1 MTQLWAWEY
10 EGKTE
15 IGSVEGESSDY
26 LDLRIALPKDNGKGT
41 TVYWRSRSAVT
52 NLRKVKVVDEDA
64 VVLEGINDLER
75 RIDRA
80 IESMKPSWFGVF
92 LDIQKKVKEQSKP
105 PVTKTYLTTDQF
117 IKVYKSLSDEKSRE
131 LSVAWSV
138 AWSVDWSE
146 AWDAAWDAAW
156 YVAWDEAWDEARN
169 AAWYADLAVLAKDK
183 ITTEQFEILTSPWTS
198 CGLSLYAEDWD
209 EVLSPKVTE
218 PTGFA
223 AVVKASNPRSGGE
236 FLWVRIRDYRLEQED
251 NFVWESENGYRE
263 PWGNLFNPIIISEG
277 IEG

>member
-1 MTQLWAWEY
+1 M
-10 EGKTE
+10 
-15 IGSVEGESSDY
+15 SV
-26 LDLRIALPKDNGKGT
+26 
-41 TVYWRSRSAVT
+41 
-52 NLRKVKVVDEDA
+52 
-64 VVLEGINDLER
+64 
-75 RIDRA
+75 
-80 IESMKPSWFGVF
+80 
-92 LDIQKKVKEQSKP
+92 QSYK
-105 PVTKTYLTTDQF
+105 TTDQF
-117 IKVYKSLSDEKSRE
+117 IEEFKSFDDAKIKQLSATWSATWSAAQHE
-131 LSVAWSV
+131 AWSAACFV
-138 AWSVDWSE
+138 ARNEAWSE
-146 AWDAAWDAAW
+146 AWSEAWNVVQNAAR
-156 YVAWDEAWDEARN
+156 YVARS
-169 AAWYADLAVLAKDK
+169 ADLAILAKDK
-183 ITTEQFEILTSPWTS
+183 ITPEQFEILTSPWTS

>member
-52 NLRKVKVVDEDA
+52 NLRKVKVVDET
-64 VVLEGINDLER
+64 
-75 RIDRA
+75 
-80 IESMKPSWFGVF
+80 
-92 LDIQKKVKEQSKP
+92 EQ
-105 PVTKTYLTTDQF
+105 KTYLTTDQF

-131 LSVAWSV
+131 LGKAWNEARSVAWYAANSAAWSAAYSVAWSA
-138 AWSVDWSE
+138 AWSVGRYAGRDT
-146 AWDAAWDAAW
+146 
-156 YVAWDEAWDEARN
+156 
-169 AAWYADLAVLAKDK
+169 AWYAGRDANLAVLAKDK
-183 ITTEQFEILTSPWTS
+183 ITAEQFEILTSPWTS

>member
-52 NLRKVKVVDEDA
+52 NLRKVKVVDET
-64 VVLEGINDLER
+64 
-75 RIDRA
+75 
-80 IESMKPSWFGVF
+80 
-92 LDIQKKVKEQSKP
+92 EQ
-105 PVTKTYLTTDQF
+105 KTYLTTDQF
-117 IKVYKSLSDEKSRE
+117 IKVYKSLNDEKSRE
-131 LSVAWSV
+131 LSA
-138 AWSVDWSE
+138 ARNE
-146 AWDAAWDAAW
+146 ARDATRDATRDAAWDEARYAAW
-156 YVAWDEAWDEARN
+156 YAAWDEARN
-169 AAWYADLAVLAKDK
+169 AAWYAAWYADLAVLAKDK

>member
-10 EGKTE
+10 EGKMEFGCE
-15 IGSVEGESSDY
+15 ISRGFEGTRRFMRVDCLARDERFITD
-26 LDLRIALPKDNGKGT
+26 
-41 TVYWRSRSAVT
+41 
-52 NLRKVKVVDEDA
+52 LRKVKVVDEDA
-64 VVLEGINDLER
+64 VQERTSADGLWVHDGKEWRTRYAMWRGKPLKTKEDWDNYYLAIN
-75 RIDRA
+75 
-80 IESMKPSWFGVF
+80 
-92 LDIQKKVKEQSKP
+92 P

-117 IKVYKSLSDEKSRE
+117 IKVYKSLNDEKSRE
-131 LSVAWSV
+131 LS
-138 AWSVDWSE
+138 
-146 AWDAAWDAAW
+146 AARDAAW
-156 YVAWDEAWDEARN
+156 YAARDATRDEARYAAWYAAWDEARY
-169 AAWYADLAVLAKDK
+169 AAWYAAWDEDLAVLAKDK